1 VGRDLISLADFQSA
15 MRNLCIPGYPR
26 AIHIGMDLQLNG
38 KLALVSGST
47 AGIGFGIASALAA
60 EGARVIVNG
69 RTGARVE
76 DAIRKIRAVHPAAQL
91 VPFAADLSTA
101 QAAEAAAREF
111 PHVDILVNSLGV
123 YAPKPFEEI
132 TDGDW
137 GVIIEANF
145 MSGVRLS
152 RHYLAGMKQAGWGRI
167 IFISS
172 ESAVNIPAEMIHYGV
187 TKTMQVALAR
197 GLAETT
203 AGTGV
208 TVNSVLAGP
217 TRSEG
222 VEGFVEGLARSQGI
236 TAREVEREFFQKM
249 RPSSLLQRFATVD
262 EVAAMVAFVASPLS
276 SATNGAALR
285 AEGGVVRS
293 IL

>member
-1 VGRDLISLADFQSA
+1 
-15 MRNLCIPGYPR
+15 MN
-26 AIHIGMDLQLNG
+26 LQLEN

-47 AGIGFGIASALAA
+47 AGIGFAIAKALAA
-60 EGARVIVNG
+60 EGARVIING
-69 RTGARVE
+69 RTGQRVTQ
-76 DAIRKIRAVHPAAQL
+76 AIASLRASLPHAKLEPLAL
-91 VPFAADLSTA
+91 DLS
-101 QAAEAAAREF
+101 EAVAVPEATKRF
-111 PHVDILVNSLGV
+111 PNLDILVNNLGM
-123 YAPKPFEEI
+123 YEPKPFEDI
-132 TDGDW
+132 TDADW
-137 GVIIEANF
+137 SAIIETNF

-152 RHYLAGMKQAGWGRI
+152 RHYLPRMKTAGWGRI

-172 ESAVNIPAEMIHYGV
+172 ESAVNIPIEMIHYGV

-203 AGTGV
+203 AGTSV

-222 VEGFVEGLARSQGI
+222 VEKFITDLAKTKNASPAQVEK
-236 TAREVEREFFQKM
+236 EFFQSA
-249 RPSSLLQRFATVD
+249 RPSSLLQRFATPD
-262 EVAAMVAFVASPLS
+262 EVAALVAFVASPLS

-285 AEGGVVRS
+285 AEGGLVRS

>member
-1 VGRDLISLADFQSA
+1 MNLELDGKKALIT
-15 MRNLCIPGYPR
+15 
-26 AIHIGMDLQLNG
+26 
-38 KLALVSGST
+38 GST
-47 AGIGFGIASALAA
+47 AGIGFAIAKALAA
-60 EGARVIVNG
+60 EGARVIING
-69 RTGARVE
+69 RSDARVNE
-76 DAIRKIRAVHPAAQL
+76 AITSIRAEIPSAKLEAL
-91 VPFAADLSTA
+91 ALDLSKA
-101 QAAEAAAREF
+101 QAAAEAGERF
-111 PHVDILVNSLGV
+111 PDVAILVNNLGV
-123 YAPKPFEEI
+123 YAPKSFEEI

-137 GVIIEANF
+137 ASIIETNF

-152 RHYLAGMKQAGWGRI
+152 RHYLPRMKAANWGRI

-172 ESAVNIPAEMIHYGV
+172 ESAVNIPVEMIHYGV
-187 TKTMQVALAR
+187 TKTMQVALAS
-197 GLAETT
+197 GLAATT

-222 VEGFVEGLARSQGI
+222 VEKFVADMAKLKNA
-236 TAREVEREFFQKM
+236 TPAEVEHEFFRTV
-249 RPSSLLQRFATVD
+249 RPSSLLQRFETTD

-285 AEGGVVRS
+285 VEGGVVRS

>member
-1 VGRDLISLADFQSA
+1 
-15 MRNLCIPGYPR
+15 MN
-26 AIHIGMDLQLNG
+26 LQLEK

-47 AGIGFGIASALAA
+47 AGIGFAIAKALAA
-60 EGARVIVNG
+60 EDARVIVNG
-69 RTGARVE
+69 RTDARVTE
-76 DAIRKIRAVHPAAQL
+76 ALASIRADIPSAKLEAL
-91 VPFAADLSTA
+91 ALDLSK
-101 QAAEAAAREF
+101 AEAAAETTKRY
-111 PHVDILVNSLGV
+111 PDVDILVNNLGV
-123 YAPKPFEEI
+123 YQLKDFEQI
-132 TDGDW
+132 TDAEW
-137 GVIIEANF
+137 SAIIETNF
-145 MSGVRLS
+145 LSAVRLS
-152 RHYLAGMKQAGWGRI
+152 RHYLPRMKAADWGRI

-172 ESAVNIPAEMIHYGV
+172 ESAVNIPVEMIHYGV

-222 VEGFVEGLARSQGI
+222 VEKFVTEMAKSKNA
-236 TAREVEREFFQKM
+236 TVADVEREFFRTV
-249 RPSSLLQRFATVD
+249 RPGSLLQRFATTD
-262 EVAAMVAFVASPLS
+262 EVAALVAFVASPLS

>member
-1 VGRDLISLADFQSA
+1 METFR
-15 MRNLCIPGYPR
+15 
-26 AIHIGMDLQLNG
+26 
-38 KLALVSGST
+38 
-47 AGIGFGIASALAA
+47 
-60 EGARVIVNG
+60 EGANFRHSFSQLPTMVVG
-69 RTGARVE
+69 QTTRAHLARSPSPFSFKRK
-76 DAIRKIRAVHPAAQL
+76 AITWTVLPSPMSSAKH
-91 VPFAADLSTA
+91 
-101 QAAEAAAREF
+101 
-111 PHVDILVNSLGV
+111 
-123 YAPKPFEEI
+123 APKPFEDI
-132 TDGDW
+132 TDADW
-137 GVIIEANF
+137 LAIIETNF

-152 RHYLAGMKQAGWGRI
+152 RLYLPRMRAVNWGRI

-172 ESAVNIPAEMIHYGV
+172 ESAVNIPVEMIHYGV

-222 VEGFVEGLARSQGI
+222 VEEFIAGLAKSKGLTPAAVEKDFFRS
-236 TAREVEREFFQKM
+236 A
-249 RPSSLLQRFATVD
+249 RPSSLLQRFATTD
-262 EVAAMVAFVASPLS
+262 EVAALAAFVASPLS

-285 AEGGVVRS
+285 VEGGLVRS

>member
-1 VGRDLISLADFQSA
+1 
-15 MRNLCIPGYPR
+15 MN
-26 AIHIGMDLQLNG
+26 LQLEK

-47 AGIGFGIASALAA
+47 AGIGFAIAKALAA
-60 EGARVIVNG
+60 EGTRVIVNG
-69 RTGARVE
+69 RTDARVTE
-76 DAIRKIRAVHPAAQL
+76 ALASIRADIPSAKLEAL
-91 VPFAADLSTA
+91 ALDLSK
-101 QAAEAAAREF
+101 AEAAAETTKRY
-111 PHVDILVNSLGV
+111 PDVDILVNNLGV
-123 YAPKPFEEI
+123 YQLKDFEQI
-132 TDGDW
+132 TDAEW
-137 GVIIEANF
+137 SAIIETNF
-145 MSGVRLS
+145 LSAVRLS
-152 RHYLAGMKQAGWGRI
+152 RHYLPRMKAADWGRI

-172 ESAVNIPAEMIHYGV
+172 ESAVNIPVEMIHYGV

-222 VEGFVEGLARSQGI
+222 VEKFIAD
-236 TAREVEREFFQKM
+236 TAKTKNATIAEVEQDFFRTV
-249 RPSSLLQRFATVD
+249 RPGSLLQRFARTD
-262 EVAAMVAFVASPLS
+262 EVAALVAFVASPLS

-285 AEGGVVRS
+285 VEGGVVGS